1 MGSGEKDKLQAAYG
15 KSGERLVKRPEA
27 KVFANREHYKKRLI
41 NHPLQRA

>member
-15 KSGERLVKRPEA
+15 KSGERWAEKPEA
-27 KVFANREHYKKRLI
+27 KVFANRERYKKRLI